1 MKNSI
6 RISGGYLK
14 GKKIPFDFKD
24 SLRPTSNKLKE
35 IIFNWLQFEIN
46 DFVCLDRFAGTG
58 SLGIEAISRN
68 AQKVFF
74 VELNKK
80 NYSVLTK
87 NIKLLDIKDKSKVIF
102 KDAFEWI
109 KKNNLSNIDLIL
121 LDPPFNQ
128 EYEIKLLKLLSRK
141 NDIKP
146 SCKIYLEHSKFSE
159 VEVPED
165 FEILKN
171 KIVGDVR
178 ALLLEKK

>member
-46 DFVCLDRFAGTG
+46 DFVCLDLFAGTG

-165 FEILKN
+165 FKILKN

>member
-46 DFVCLDRFAGTG
+46 DFVCLDLFAGTG

-121 LDPPFNQ
+121 LDPPFNR

-165 FEILKN
+165 FKILKN

>member
-6 RISGGYLK
+6 RISGCYLK
-14 GKKIPFDFKD
+14 GKKIPFYFKD

-46 DFVCLDRFAGTG
+46 DFVCLDLFAGTG